1 MDSERKIIVFIAT
14 SADGY
19 IARNDGSVD
28 WLHRKK
34 STSDY
39 GMTAFQKSIDAI
51 IFGRRTFDEAVE
63 RFGGKVEAF
72 SDPKSKITNY
82 VMTHRPGKNLPG
94 LEFVS
99 ESVESFAKRLRKQ
112 KGKNIWMMGGGKVI
126 ASFLDAG
133 QIDELMVFVI
143 PTLIGEGI
151 PLIAPGKRDLN
162 LELHDTKT
170 WPDGVVKLHYK
181 VLPPEKK
188 KGKAKK
194 SK

>member
-1 MDSERKIIVFIAT
+1 MDNERKIIVYIAT

-19 IARNDGSVD
+19 IARSDGSVD

-34 STSDY
+34 PNTDY
-39 GMTAFQKSIDAI
+39 GISAFQKSVDAI

-63 RFGGKVEAF
+63 RFGGKLEAF
-72 SDPKSKITNY
+72 SDRKSKITNY
-82 VMTHRPGKNLPG
+82 VMTHRPETNLPG

-99 ESVESFAKRLRKQ
+99 ENVGSFAKRLRKQ

-133 QIDELMVFVI
+133 QIDEMMIFVI

-151 PLIAPGKRDLN
+151 PLIAPGPRDLN
-162 LELHDTKT
+162 LELIDTRT
-170 WPDGVVKLHYK
+170 WPDGVVKLHYR
-181 VLPPEKK
+181 VLPAAKK
-188 KGKAKK
+188 KTKPKTGK
-194 SK
+194 